1 MRIPRARARLAA
13 LAIFATGACAVP
25 AVAEANFVYWTN
37 DGGTT
42 IGRAKLN
49 GSGPNNSFI
58 AGLNDPLGV
67 AVDSRFIYW
76 AQGTGA
82 VELDR
87 PRAPRRQ
94 PGLGRASS
102 PPRRASTAPSASPS
116 TRTSSTGSTRRA
128 TSAARCIDGT
138 SPVDDF
144 VVAPGT
150 HCGVAIDA
158 NFVYWTDIVG
168 RQQDR
173 PGRDR
178 RRRRRTRTSSPGSAS
193 DCGVAS
199 NGTNLYWGTKAPLTS
214 IGRSAVSGASPTNAF
229 ISAASSAPSPCG
241 VGLNSQYIF
250 WGNIPGL
257 AVGRANLSGSGKNP
271 GRVPGATTPCLP
283 VAAPSNKI
291 TFTSTTYNKKKGTAK
306 ISGKVSGPGQISI
319 ASTADGGGKTVKP
332 IGLTLTASGP
342 FSLPVKP
349 KGKPA
354 KALKKKGKA
363 KLNVFVTYTPAGVA
377 GSHEPRQADAEALQ
391 DEVEEEELSDGRT
404 VELPPAPVPL
414 LPCLL
419 GLWSCPMPPILR
431 LRHLFTS
438 E

>member
-1 MRIPRARARLAA
+1 MPGRVSLHSRSSPPAPARCPRSPR
-13 LAIFATGACAVP
+13 
-25 AVAEANFVYWTN
+25 ANFVYWTN

-67 AVDSRFIYW
+67 AVDSKFIYW

-82 VELDR
+82 
-87 PRAPRRQ
+87 ASSI
-94 PGLGRASS
+94 GRALLDGSQASAGFIPASAGVDS
-102 PPRRASTAPSASPS
+102 PVGVAVDANFIYWINETGNIGRAL
-116 TRTSSTGSTRRA
+116 
-128 TSAARCIDGT
+128 IDGT
-138 SPVDDF
+138 SPTANF

-150 HCGVAIDA
+150 HCGLAVDA
-158 NFVYWTDIVG
+158 NFIYWTDTMAGNRIG
-168 RQQDR
+168 RAGIDGAGAE
-173 PGRDR
+173 PGLPHRDQR
-178 RRRRRTRTSSPGSAS
+178 RLR
-193 DCGVAS
+193 VAS

-241 VGLNSQYIF
+241 VGVNPQYIF

-291 TFTSTTYNKKKGTAK
+291 TFTSTVYNRKKGTAK
-306 ISGKVSGPGQISI
+306 INGKVSGPGQISI

-363 KLNVFVTYTPAGVA
+363 KLNVFVTFTPAGVA
-377 GSHEPRQADAEALQ
+377 GVANPDKRTLK
-391 DEVEEEELSDGRT
+391 LSKN
-404 VELPPAPVPL
+404 VKKKK
-414 LPCLL
+414 
-419 GLWSCPMPPILR
+419 
-431 LRHLFTS
+431 
-438 E
+438 